1 MGEKMAVRSIPGVE
15 IRDNSIRISFT
26 VRGQRHKKTF
36 TVDGMVMAP
45 TGPNVRAAARLV
57 QNIKDAVRLGT
68 FAMERWFPD
77 DVTVLAQQA
86 AARAKKR
93 TVAQQMDI
101 WRASLIAA
109 ESTAKGYDTAV
120 RFWKHAPAAA
130 PLEGQKWDNMPRLGS
145 VAIDELVLSQ
155 VKAALASK
163 AHRSGKTTNNYVSA
177 LKQALDLAVSDKLIA
192 DHPVVGRQVRRKWQE
207 GQPDPFNKSEVA
219 RIVADMRVHYPRQVA
234 AMCELWFLTG
244 LRTSEIHGL
253 RWSSVD
259 LPAATILIHE
269 VRVRGVHKA
278 TTKTDEDRQVR
289 LPHRAVEILK
299 QQMSLTFAGGEHVF
313 DDPRNTPGPWDDERA
328 FRRSYWTPT
337 LKRLVIRYR
346 KPYQCRHTNATMRLM
361 AGQKLG
367 YAAKQ
372 MGHTVDMFVNKY
384 TDWINDGH
392 SLLVDAKFEE
402 FLAVQAPQA
411 AASPAP
417 ANAAA
422 DALHPSSPEE
432 VACSVSR

>member
-1 MGEKMAVRSIPGVE
+1 MAVKSIPGVE
-15 IRDNSIRISFT
+15 IRDSSIRISFT
-26 VRGQRHKKTF
+26 VRSERHKKTF
-36 TVDGMVMAP
+36 TVDGIVMAP

-57 QNIKDAVRLGT
+57 QDIKAAVRLGT
-68 FAMERWFPD
+68 FSMERWFPD
-77 DVTVLAQQA
+77 DGTVMAQQA

-130 PLEGQKWDNMPRLGS
+130 PLEGQKWENMPRLGS
-145 VAIDELVLSQ
+145 VPIDELVLSQ

-163 AHRSGKTTNNYVSA
+163 AHRSGKTTNNYVSV
-177 LKQALDLAVSDKLIA
+177 LKQALDLAVSDKLIV
-192 DHPVVGRQVRRKWQE
+192 DHPVVGRPVRRKWQE
-207 GQPDPFNKSEVA
+207 GPPDPFNKSDVA

-234 AMCELWFLTG
+234 AVCEFWFLTG

-259 LPAATILIHE
+259 LTAATILIHE

-278 TTKTDEDRQVR
+278 TTKTNEDRQVR
-289 LPHRAVEILK
+289 LPQRAVEILK
-299 QQMSLTFAGGEHVF
+299 EQMSLTFATGEQVF
-313 DDPRNTPGPWDDERA
+313 DDPRKSPGPWDDERA

-337 LKRLVIRYR
+337 LTRLVIRYR

-367 YAAKQ
+367 YAAQQ
-372 MGHTVDMFVNKY
+372 MGHTVDMFVHKY

-392 SLLVDAKFEE
+392 SALEDAKFEE
-402 FLAVQAPQA
+402 FLGIQP
-411 AASPAP
+411 PP
-417 ANAAA
+417 LR
-422 DALHPSSPEE
+422 DSSTPMIPEPWN
-432 VACSVSR
+432 